1 MFRKYI
7 VGATTV
13 AIFLENFTPMVLGII
28 SQKISITID
37 AIKIVTTDINSSGIL
52 FTNILFNLEDSK
64 LVMVT
69 FRISSANK
77 IVAIIDAGLLRNP
90 SNIFPVEDFFLI
102 RYQLIFNFYNM

>member
-13 AIFLENFTPMVLGII
+13 DIFLENFTPMVLGII

-52 FTNILFNLEDSK
+52 FTNSLFNLEDSIFAGK
-64 LVMVT
+64 LAV
-69 FRISSANK
+69 IS
-77 IVAIIDAGLLRNP
+77 
-90 SNIFPVEDFFLI
+90 
-102 RYQLIFNFYNM
+102 